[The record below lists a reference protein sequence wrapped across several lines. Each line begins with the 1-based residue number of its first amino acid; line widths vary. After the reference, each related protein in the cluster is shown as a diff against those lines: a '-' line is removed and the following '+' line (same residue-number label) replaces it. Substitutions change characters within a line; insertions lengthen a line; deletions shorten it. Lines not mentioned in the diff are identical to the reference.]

1 MSACFVSA
9 FLSAGGATADQWMMV
24 TNSGRRSKSYV
35 LKFCKS
41 GAIVVVTAEKNIRTY
56 GIKPLDLKSKV
67 RFDPEA
73 IGKL

>member
-1 MSACFVSA
+1 
-9 FLSAGGATADQWMMV
+9 MMV

-56 GIKPLDLKSKV
+56 GFKPLDLKSKV
-67 RFDPEA
+67 RFDTEA

>member
-1 MSACFVSA
+1 
-9 FLSAGGATADQWMMV
+9 MMV
-24 TNSGRRSKSYV
+24 TNSRWRSKSYV

-67 RFDPEA
+67 TFDPEA

>member
-1 MSACFVSA
+1 MLQSPFK

-24 TNSGRRSKSYV
+24 TNSRWRSKSYV

-73 IGKL
+73 IENL